1 MAEFTKVAST
11 DDVPPGDMLLV
22 DLDGERVV
30 LANAGGRIYALAEL
44 CTHAEC
50 PLSEGDLDGEEL
62 VCPCHGSRFD
72 VKTGAVLSLP
82 ANEPLATYNVQIDGS
97 DVLIAPSD

>member
-1 MAEFTKVAST
+1 MADFVKVAST
-11 DDVPPGDMLLV
+11 NDLSPGDLMLV

-30 LANAGGRIYALAEL
+30 LANAGGQIYALAEL

-72 VKTGAVLSLP
+72 VKNGEVLSLP
-82 ANEPLATYNVQIDGS
+82 ANEPLAVYNVKVEGS
-97 DVLIAPSD
+97 DVLIAPAD

>member
-1 MAEFTKVAST
+1 MADYVKVAST
-11 DDVPPGDMLLV
+11 DDLPAGGLMLV

-44 CTHAEC
+44 CTHVAR

-62 VCPCHGSRFD
+62 VCPFHGSRFD
-72 VKTGAVLSLP
+72 IRSGEALTLP
-82 ANEPLATYNVQIDGS
+82 ANEPLAVYKVKIEGS
-97 DVLIAPSD
+97 DVLIASSD